1 MMTNWKPKKWLAILL
16 GFFVPSLG
24 MLYMVRV
31 RLAAA
36 YFLAGLVAGSLD
48 LWMVF
53 SQAPWGHYLFFGW
66 TLMAIGAVHSYWLVR
81 QNRVIPIRP
90 WYSRWYSLLAL
101 PIVLTVMIFSFRA
114 FLFEPFRMP
123 SGSMLPSINPGDIPV
138 VSKWG
143 YGHYATFGITLA
155 RSGLAKEIKR
165 GEVVVFASPKDP
177 SIDYVK
183 RVVGLP
189 GDTIGYDKD
198 SLSVNGKPAARVF
211 AAKDPDVEV
220 FSESLD
226 GSRYQ
231 IQVMPAASSVKG
243 SVTVP
248 AGAVFVMG
256 DNRDNSN
263 DSRFFGPVPL
273 ENIVGKVVY
282 IVRAGKRTVF

>member
-1 MMTNWKPKKWLAILL
+1 MEGTKIMTTWKPKKWLAILL

-24 MLYMVRV
+24 MLYIVRV

-36 YFLAGLVAGSLD
+36 YFLAGIVAGSLD
-48 LWMVF
+48 LWIVF
-53 SQAPWGHYLFFGW
+53 SQAPWGRYLFFGW

-155 RSGLAKEIKR
+155 RSGLAKEILISKMLQPSEAKPL
-165 GEVVVFASPKDP
+165 GEAQRRWRQRS
-177 SIDYVK
+177 
-183 RVVGLP
+183 
-189 GDTIGYDKD
+189 
-198 SLSVNGKPAARVF
+198 
-211 AAKDPDVEV
+211 
-220 FSESLD
+220 
-226 GSRYQ
+226 
-231 IQVMPAASSVKG
+231 
-243 SVTVP
+243 
-248 AGAVFVMG
+248 GAW
-256 DNRDNSN
+256 
-263 DSRFFGPVPL
+263 
-273 ENIVGKVVY
+273 EAC
-282 IVRAGKRTVF
+282 RAGTDG